1 MKKIITL
8 LLILFFLVFVNESNQ
23 TIIKNQE
30 QIINFLNQKQ
40 IEKTVTSSSQI
51 KEKTMTARVTAYAP
65 LDNKS
70 GICADSNPAVTS
82 TGYTPKVGICAV
94 NPAKIPYGSLIY
106 IPSYG
111 YAIAQDTGAAM
122 RNYDGIAIDVV
133 METYEEAMKW
143 GVRYLEIQILN

>member
-8 LLILFFLVFVNESNQ
+8 VLILFFLVFVNESNQ

-30 QIINFLNQKQ
+30 QILDLLNQKQ
-40 IEKTVTSSSQI
+40 IEKTVTPSPQI

-70 GICADSNPAVTS
+70 GICADSNPTVTS

-106 IPSYG
+106 IPFYG
-111 YAIAQDTGAAM
+111 YAIAQDTGVAM
-122 RNYDGIAIDVV
+122 RNYNGIAIDVV
-133 METYEEAMKW
+133 METYEEAIEW
-143 GVRYLEIQILN
+143 GIRYLEIQILN